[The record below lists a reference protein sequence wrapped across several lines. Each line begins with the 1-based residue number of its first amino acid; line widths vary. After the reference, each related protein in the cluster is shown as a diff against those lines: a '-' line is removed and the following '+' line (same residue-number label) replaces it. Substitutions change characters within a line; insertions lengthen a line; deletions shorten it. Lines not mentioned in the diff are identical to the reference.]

1 MKTTCRFVATDV
13 LFLMNNQMLFLP
25 HRESKICKPE
35 SITRDGDILNCE
47 NTYNRSSRAHAYARI
62 TGVFF
67 FLLSQVS
74 HFICKLLLSG
84 KSFSDDKIRL

>member
-1 MKTTCRFVATDV
+1 MCRFVATDV

-35 SITRDGDILNCE
+35 SIIRDGDILNCK
-47 NTYNRSSRAHAYARI
+47 NTYNRPSRAYAYARI
-62 TGVFF
+62 TGVLL

-74 HFICKLLLSG
+74 HACW
-84 KSFSDDKIRL
+84 